1 MESKPIPDPQMRFE
15 EKGESVKAGDV
26 LRYVAEDGGYFLNQV
41 GFRIHTLPIGTRIK
55 IKGFAIALG
64 VYMPECEGTIAYRD
78 GKIIFNF
85 ESKGPVPYVQES
97 NFWNGDVF
105 EII

>member
-26 LRYVAEDGGYFLNQV
+26 LRYV

-64 VYMPECEGTIAYRD
+64 VDMPECEGTIAYRD